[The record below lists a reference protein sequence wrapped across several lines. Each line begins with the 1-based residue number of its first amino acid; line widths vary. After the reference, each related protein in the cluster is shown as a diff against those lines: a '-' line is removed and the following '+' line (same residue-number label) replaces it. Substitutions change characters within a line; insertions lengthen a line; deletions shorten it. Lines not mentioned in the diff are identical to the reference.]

1 MGTLNNLK
9 PQIMKKLLIFLF
21 YRSLTQR
28 EYHFED
34 SMEAEA
40 FAVYFGGFADLDA
53 NGNYTVTI

>member
-1 MGTLNNLK
+1 
-9 PQIMKKLLIFLF
+9 MKKLLIFLF

-53 NGNYTVTI
+53 DGNYTVTI